1 MPSASAKWAILG
13 PVFVPMLM
21 MLNYHPAMIQLIYR
35 LADSPFNIITPMNPY
50 VWMLLSI
57 ANRDYDPNLKIGKV
71 FAGLIPISLILAV
84 VWIIFFFIWTTLGIP
99 LGPGASYTL
108 PAGLL

>member
-1 MPSASAKWAILG
+1 
-13 PVFVPMLM
+13 
-21 MLNYHPAMIQLIYR
+21 
-35 LADSPFNIITPMNPY
+35 MNPY